1 MKGRAKMISFL
12 KQKLNGRTMLL
23 LLLLCG
29 VLAIFIARLTLSAV
43 TEENHIRVKEKS
55 ELTYYLD
62 VIYDGKDSEVVTS
75 SDSATAE
82 VKSNNIYIEDKIP
95 EGLTFK
101 RFLTSE
107 DGTIG
112 AVKRSDGSSCSGYVV
127 DDAAGL
133 HYDAATRTVSFTVK
147 NLKAGCKLTVGIV
160 TETPLLSDY
169 GVDRM
174 DFYNTGHARENDQSL
189 NSNTVHAY
197 IGREDMIDYVVS
209 YKYTG
214 EVPASAPAAPANTSY
229 VQGAPVGV
237 EASPVA
243 PGYTFSGWTTEDV
256 TVNNNKFTMPAKN
269 VVFVGHFTKNTLYHV
284 SYTLNGDIP
293 EGFKPPITKEYAS
306 GVDVKVDSLKKGD
319 VINGYRFLGW
329 TTTDPVDLAP
339 GIFVMP
345 SQDVEIVGQFEKIKY
360 KVEYE
365 FQGTVI
371 PVNPSSVLPPTETH
385 YPEEIVTVN
394 NNIPSTTCRINSG
407 TETKPC
413 VFLGWY
419 SKNTFKMPAKDVLIS
434 GEWKIADDLFSPII
448 TKDLKENRKYYKNGE
463 VIEFNITVA
472 NTESYP
478 IKDVLLTEQLDGVSF
493 IPGDGYTVLND
504 KYVKIGTVP
513 ANGNVVVK
521 AQFTA
526 GSEIIKA
533 YTNRVEL
540 IGAIADNDKALDT
553 SKEYIAEE
561 DFYISNISL
570 SIDKVNS
577 RKQKLNGA
585 KFALYSDE
593 ALTDKVGEG
602 LSFGA
607 IEPNK
612 TYYLREITAPD
623 GYKLL
628 NKTLKVVVDA
638 SGKITIDGYTV
649 DYDEGVNTVSIVND
663 PIDILPSTGGT
674 GNIKYIIIGVAIVI
688 LGCISYM
695 IYTRK
700 KGYEC

>member
-1 MKGRAKMISFL
+1 MTA
-12 KQKLNGRTMLL
+12 
-23 LLLLCG
+23 
-29 VLAIFIARLTLSAV
+29 LAIFFISSSYSLLD
-43 TEENHIRVKEKS
+43 NHVRVKENS
-55 ELTYYLD
+55 ELTYYID
-62 VIYDGKDSEVVTS
+62 VIYDGKDKNATTS
-75 SDSATAE
+75 DDNTLAEIRSDY
-82 VKSNNIYIEDKIP
+82 IYVEDTIP
-95 EGLTFK
+95 EGLTFVDFVK
-101 RFLTSE
+101 SE

-112 AVKRSDGSSCSGYVV
+112 AVSRGDTSKSCGGYVV
-127 DDAAGL
+127 DGVEGL
-133 HYDAATRTVSFTVK
+133 QYNEETRTVTFTVK
-147 NLKAGCKLTVGIV
+147 NLQAGCKLTVGIV
-160 TETPLLSDY
+160 TRTPYL
-169 GVDRM
+169 GEKTRM

-237 EASPVA
+237 EANPVA

-385 YPEEIVTVN
+385 YPEEVVTVN
-394 NNIPSTTCRINSG
+394 NNIPSTTCRINGG

-448 TKDLKENRKYYKNGE
+448 TKDLKENRKYYKKGE

-504 KYVKIGTVP
+504 KYVKISTVP

-540 IGAIADNDKALDT
+540 IGAIADNDKSLDT

-577 RKQKLNGA
+577 KKQKLNGA
-585 KFALYSDE
+585 KFALYRDE
-593 ALTDKVGEG
+593 GLTDKVGEG
-602 LSFGA
+602 LTFGA

-638 SGKITIDGYTV
+638 SGEITIDGYTV
-649 DYDEGVNTVSIVND
+649 NFDEGVNTVSIVND

-674 GNIKYIIIGVAIVI
+674 GNIKYIVLGVVIVI

>member
-1 MKGRAKMISFL
+1 MISFL
-12 KQKLNGRTMLL
+12 KQKLNSRTLL
-23 LLLLCG
+23 FLLLLCG
-29 VLAIFIARLTLSAV
+29 ALAIFIARLTLSAI

-82 VKSNNIYIEDKIP
+82 VKSDNIYVEDKIP

-209 YKYTG
+209 YQYTG

-229 VQGAPVGV
+229 VKGAPVGV
-237 EASPVA
+237 EANPVA

-256 TVNNNKFTMPAKN
+256 TVSNNKFTMPEKN
-269 VVFVGHFTKNTLYHV
+269 VVFVGHFTKNNTYQV
-284 SYTLNGDIP
+284 TYTINGDIP
-293 EGFKPPITKEYAS
+293 EGFKAPVAKEYAA
-306 GVDVKVDSLKKGD
+306 GVDVKVDSLKRGD
-319 VINGYRFLGW
+319 IINGYRFLGW
-329 TTTDPVDLAP
+329 TTTDPVDLTP

-345 SQDVEIVGQFEKIKY
+345 SQNVEIVGQFEKIKY

-365 FQGTVI
+365 FQGTVVPI
-371 PVNPSSVLPPTETH
+371 NPSSVLPPTETH
-385 YPEEIVTVN
+385 YPKDTVNVN
-394 NNIPSTTCRINSG
+394 NNISSTTCRVNGG

-419 SKNTFKMPAKDVLIS
+419 SKATFKMPEKDVLIY

-472 NTESYP
+472 NTENYP
-478 IKDVLLTEQLDGVSF
+478 IKDVLLTEKLDGVSF
-493 IPGDGYTVLND
+493 VAGDGYTVLND
-504 KYVKIGTVP
+504 KYVKIGSIA
-513 ANGNVVVK
+513 ANGNIVVK
-521 AQFTA
+521 AKFTA
-526 GSEIIKA
+526 GNEIIKS

-553 SKEYIAEE
+553 SKEYYAEE
-561 DFYISNISL
+561 DFNVSNISL
-570 SIDKVNS
+570 TINKVND
-577 RKQKLNGA
+577 KNQQLNGA
-585 KFALYSDE
+585 TFALYTDE
-593 ALTDKVGEG
+593 ALQNKVGEG
-602 LSFGA
+602 LTFGA

-612 TYYLREITAPD
+612 TYYLRETTAPN

-628 NKTLKVVVDA
+628 NKTLKVVVDGT
-638 SGKITIDGYTV
+638 GKITIDGYTV
-649 DYDEGVNTVSIVND
+649 NYNNGVNTVSIVNE
-663 PIDILPSTGGT
+663 PIDILPSTGGS
-674 GNIKYIIIGVAIVI
+674 GNIKYVVAGVIVTI
-688 LGCISYM
+688 LGSLSYM
-695 IYTRK
+695 LYTRK

>member
-1 MKGRAKMISFL
+1 MISFL
-12 KQKLNGRTMLL
+12 KQKLNGRTLLFLL
-23 LLLLCG
+23 LFCG
-29 VLAIFIARLTLSAV
+29 ALAIFIARLTLSAV
-43 TEENHIRVKEKS
+43 IEENHVRVKEKS

-75 SDSATAE
+75 SDSAIAE
-82 VKSNNIYIEDKIP
+82 VKSDNIYVEDKIP

-133 HYDAATRTVSFTVK
+133 HYNASTRTVSFTVK

-174 DFYNTGHARENDQSL
+174 DFYNTAHARENDYSL
-189 NSNTVHAY
+189 KSNTVHAY
-197 IGREDMIDYVVS
+197 IGREDMTDYIVS

-214 EVPASAPAAPANTSY
+214 EVPTNAPAAPANASY
-229 VQGAPVGV
+229 VKGSPVGV
-237 EASPVA
+237 EANPVA

-256 TVNNNKFTMPAKN
+256 TVSNNKFTMPEKN
-269 VVFVGHFTKNTLYHV
+269 VVFVGHFTKNKIYHV
-284 SYTLNGDIP
+284 TYTLNGEAP
-293 EGFKPPITKEYAS
+293 EGFKVPTTKEHAA
-306 GVDVKVDSLKKGD
+306 GTDVKVDSLKPGD

-329 TTTDPVDLAP
+329 TTKAPVDISS

-345 SQDVEIVGQFEKIKY
+345 SQDVELIGQFERIKY
-360 KVEYE
+360 KVEYK
-365 FQGTVI
+365 FQGAIT
-371 PVNPSSVLPPTETH
+371 PTNPSSVLPKTELH
-385 YPEEIVTVN
+385 FPEDTVTVN
-394 NNIPSTTCRINSG
+394 NNIPSTTCHVSG
-407 TETKPC
+407 STETKPC

-419 SKNTFKMPAKDVLIS
+419 SKKTFKMPEKDVLIY

-448 TKDLKENRKYYKNGE
+448 TKDLKENRQYYKKGE
-463 VIEFNITVA
+463 IIEFNITVA
-472 NTESYP
+472 NTENYP
-478 IKDVLLTEQLDGVSF
+478 IKDVLLTEQLEGASF
-493 IPGDGYTVLND
+493 IAGDNYTVLND
-504 KYVKIGTVP
+504 KYVKINIIP

-521 AQFTA
+521 AQYTA
-526 GSEIIKA
+526 GSEIIKS

-540 IGAIADNDKALDT
+540 IGAIADNDKALDI

-561 DFYISNISL
+561 TFNVSNISL
-570 SIDKVNS
+570 NIDKINNK
-577 RKQKLNGA
+577 KQKLNGA
-585 KFALYSDE
+585 KFALYTNAD
-593 ALTDKVGEG
+593 LTNKVGEG
-602 LSFGA
+602 LNFDI

-612 TYYLREITAPD
+612 TYYLKEIIAPE

-628 NKTLKVVVDA
+628 NTTIKVVVDGT
-638 SGKITIDGYTV
+638 GKMTIDGYNLN
-649 DYDEGVNTVSIVND
+649 YNNGINTVSVIND

-674 GNIKYIIIGVAIVI
+674 GNIKYIIAGVIVI
-688 LGCISYM
+688 IVGCISFI
-695 IYTRK
+695 IYTKR

>member
-1 MKGRAKMISFL
+1 MISFL
-12 KQKLNGRTMLL
+12 KQKLNGRNLLFLL
-23 LLLLCG
+23 LFCG
-29 VLAIFIARLTLSAV
+29 ALAIFIARLTLSAV
-43 TEENHIRVKEKS
+43 IEENHVRVKEKS

-75 SDSATAE
+75 SDSAIAE
-82 VKSNNIYIEDKIP
+82 VKSDNIYVEDKIP

-107 DGTIG
+107 DGSIG

-133 HYDAATRTVSFTVK
+133 HYNAATRTVSFTVK

-174 DFYNTGHARENDQSL
+174 DFYNTGHARENDKSL

-197 IGREDMIDYVVS
+197 IGREDMVDYVVS

-214 EVPASAPAAPANTSY
+214 DVPTNAPAAPGNTSY
-229 VQGAPVGV
+229 VKGSPVGV
-237 EASPVA
+237 EANPVA

-256 TVNNNKFTMPAKN
+256 TVTNGKFTMPEKN
-269 VVFVGHFTKNTLYHV
+269 VVFVGHFTKNRTYHV
-284 SYTLNGDIP
+284 TYTMNGDIP
-293 EGFKPPITKEYAS
+293 EGFKAPTTKEYAA

-319 VINGYRFLGW
+319 IFNGYRFLGW
-329 TTTDPVDLAP
+329 TTKDPVDLAR

-345 SQDVEIVGQFEKIKY
+345 SQDVEIVGQFEKVKY

-365 FQGTVI
+365 FQGAVT
-371 PVNPSSVLPPTETH
+371 PVNPSTVLPATETH
-385 YPEEIVTVN
+385 YPGDTVTIN
-394 NNIPSTTCRINSG
+394 NNVPSTTCRISG
-407 TETKPC
+407 SNETKPC

-419 SKNTFKMPAKDVLIS
+419 SKNTFKMPEKDVLIY

-448 TKDLKENRKYYKNGE
+448 TKNLKENRKYYKNGE

-493 IPGDGYTVLND
+493 VTGDGYTVLND
-504 KYVKIGTVP
+504 KYVKIP
-513 ANGNVVVK
+513 IIQANSNVVVK
-521 AQFTA
+521 AKFNA

-553 SKEYIAEE
+553 SKKYVAEE
-561 DFYISNISL
+561 DFNVSNISL
-570 SIDKVNS
+570 NIDKINNK
-577 RKQKLNGA
+577 KQKLNGA
-585 KFALYSDE
+585 KFALYKDE

-607 IEPNK
+607 IEPNR
-612 TYYLREITAPD
+612 TYYLRETTAPN

-628 NKTLKVVVDA
+628 NRTLKVVVDKT
-638 SGKITIDGYTV
+638 GKITIDGYTIG
-649 DYDEGVNTVSIVND
+649 YNNGINTVSIVNE
-663 PIDILPSTGGT
+663 PIDILPSTGGS
-674 GNIKYIIIGVAIVI
+674 GNIKYVVAGVIIII
-688 LGCISYM
+688 LGCLSY
-695 IYTRK
+695 IVYTRK
-700 KGYEC
+700 KGYVC

>member
-1 MKGRAKMISFL
+1 MISFL
-12 KQKLNGRTMLL
+12 KQKLNSRTMFF

-29 VLAIFIARLTLSAV
+29 ALAIFIARLTLSAV
-43 TEENHIRVKEKS
+43 IEENHIRVKEKS

-82 VKSNNIYIEDKIP
+82 VKSDNIYVEDKIP

-101 RFLTSE
+101 RFLTGE

-133 HYDAATRTVSFTVK
+133 HYDANTRTVSFTVK

-174 DFYNTGHARENDQSL
+174 DFYNTGHARENDSSL

-214 EVPASAPAAPANTSY
+214 DVPTSAPDAPANTSY
-229 VQGAPVGV
+229 VKGAPVGV
-237 EASPVA
+237 EANPVA

-256 TVNNNKFTMPAKN
+256 TVSNNKFTMPEKN
-269 VVFVGHFTKNTLYHV
+269 VVFVGHFTKNASYQV
-284 SYTLNGDIP
+284 SYTVNGDIP
-293 EGFKPPITKEYAS
+293 EGFLPPITREYAT

-329 TTTDPVDLAP
+329 TTNDPVDLAP
-339 GIFVMP
+339 GIFIMP
-345 SQDVEIVGQFEKIKY
+345 SQNVEIVGQFERIKY

-365 FQGTVI
+365 FQGAVI
-371 PVNPSSVLPPTETH
+371 PVNPDTVLPPTETH
-385 YPEEIVTVN
+385 YPNDTVTVN
-394 NNIPSTTCRINSG
+394 NNIPGTTCRVSG
-407 TETKPC
+407 STETKPC

-419 SKNTFKMPAKDVLIS
+419 SNTTFKMPEKDVLIY

-463 VIEFNITVA
+463 IIEFNITVA
-472 NTESYP
+472 NTENYP

-493 IPGDGYTVLND
+493 ISGDGYTVLND
-504 KYVKIGTVP
+504 KYVKIEMIP

-553 SKEYIAEE
+553 SKDYIAEE
-561 DFYISNISL
+561 DFYVSNISL
-570 SIDKVNS
+570 NINKINNK
-577 RKQKLNGA
+577 KQQLNGA
-585 KFALYSDE
+585 KFALYEDE
-593 ALTDKVGEG
+593 NLTNKVGEG

-607 IEPNK
+607 IEPNR

-628 NKTLKVVVDA
+628 NKTLKVVVDE
-638 SGKITIDGYTV
+638 SGKITIEGYTV
-649 DYDEGVNTVSIVND
+649 DYDNGVNTVGVVNE
-663 PIDILPSTGGT
+663 PIDILPSTGGN
-674 GNIKYIIIGVAIVI
+674 GNIRYIAVGVIVVI
-688 LGCISYM
+688 LGCLSYI